1 MTPFTRKELYL
12 AVLAGLSNEKPT
24 PITREEEYL
33 GLIADRFNS
42 ISQEFSEDVFVIN
55 YIQEPI
61 DSEESESE
69 TTEYT
74 VVCDK
79 TAEEIYEAYT
89 SGKHI
94 VALYEGFVNLT
105 LTFCYKEDNDVVIH
119 WSALFAAGDY
129 SRVGMYRDN
138 IASAGIEHVNEA
150 ISIKQETVI
159 TRGSLMTWLE
169 NHTFSKPT
177 TDLDPESE
185 P

>member
-1 MTPFTRKELYL
+1 MTPFTRKELCL

-33 GLIADRFNS
+33 GLIADRFS
-42 ISQEFSEDVFVIN
+42 GISQGFSEDVFVIN

-138 IASAGIEHVNEA
+138 IVSVGIEHVNEA
-150 ISIKQETVI
+150 VSMKQEIVI
-159 TRGSLMTWLE
+159 TRGSIITYLREYTYSE
-169 NHTFSKPT
+169 SA
-177 TDLDPESE
+177 TDPDPESE

>member
-94 VALYEGFVNLT
+94 VALHEGFVNLT

-138 IASAGIEHVNEA
+138 IASMGIEHVNEA
-150 ISIKQETVI
+150 ISMKQETVI
-159 TRGSLMTWLE
+159 TRGSLITYLRE
-169 NHTFSKPT
+169 YTNSESA
-177 TDLDPESE
+177 TDPDPESE
-185 P
+185 T